1 MPRTHQEHEW
11 LQTRTSVCT
20 STNAATQSFRQPR
33 WGLGLGIRSRTG
45 WHLSLRTLSE
55 ALRHRQGRWKYCE
68 EIIRYRNPASDNG
81 PQPSGG
87 PAPLL
92 AR

>member
-1 MPRTHQEHEW
+1 MVADPYVGLHLDECCN
-11 LQTRTSVCT
+11 SVFPT
-20 STNAATQSFRQPR
+20 TKMGSGPGVKA
-33 WGLGLGIRSRTG
+33 RTG

-55 ALRHRQGRWKYCE
+55 ALRHRQGRWKYCK